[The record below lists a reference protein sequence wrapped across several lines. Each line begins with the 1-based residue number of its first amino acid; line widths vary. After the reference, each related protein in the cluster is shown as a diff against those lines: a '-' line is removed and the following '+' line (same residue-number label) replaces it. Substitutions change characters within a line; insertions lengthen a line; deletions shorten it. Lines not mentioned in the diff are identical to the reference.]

1 MSVVFAMKIKKK
13 RKPHAEY
20 LHHYYTKV
28 TIWKIKAALRKSA
41 VKVFFMSN
49 E

>member
-13 RKPHAEY
+13 KKPDAEY

-28 TIWKIKAALRKSA
+28 TIWKVKGEIEKISCKS
-41 VKVFFMSN
+41 FLH